1 MSEGVKDINTVE
13 VLMSIKEDVS
23 VIKNEMQHIKD
34 EMQEFKRESMET
46 NSSLKK
52 RISKLESDV
61 EELKGKE
68 TLEDAKKYRKVV
80 QLILTA
86 LSGAVVAKMPDFIRL
101 LISRFTEGG
110 K

>member
-1 MSEGVKDINTVE
+1 MSEGGKDINTVE

-23 VIKNEMQHIKD
+23 VIKNEMKHIKD
-34 EMQEFKRESMET
+34 EMQEFKRESIEA

-61 EELKGKE
+61 EELKDKE
-68 TLEDAKKYRKVV
+68 TLEDAKKYRKVI

-86 LSGAVVAKMPDFIRL
+86 LSGALAAKMPDIIRL
-101 LISRFTEGG
+101 FISYFTKGG

>member
-61 EELKGKE
+61 EELKDKE

-86 LSGAVVAKMPDFIRL
+86 LSGAVVAKMPDIIRL
-101 LISRFTEGG
+101 LISCFAEGG